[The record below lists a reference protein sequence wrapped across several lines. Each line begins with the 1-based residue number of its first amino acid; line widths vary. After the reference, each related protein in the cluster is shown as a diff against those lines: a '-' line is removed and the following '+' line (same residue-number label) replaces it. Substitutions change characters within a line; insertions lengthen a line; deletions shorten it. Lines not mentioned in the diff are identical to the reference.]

1 VGLPDTGV
9 RFSYQMYQVCSS
21 PRIEN
26 VLWSEYLPFQ
36 LNSDVACVLDGDW
49 DLMATRNGPPPSTTD
64 SAGPLP
70 VAIGR
75 EGDLI
80 ADCRSQYTVHEGR
93 VPVNVIGRHVIW
105 DTFRREILAY
115 AEIEGGETYVPLTH
129 VDLCTIPFWTGPERA
144 ALIKSNLKF
153 HAATVLDIGA
163 FWGYICEE
171 LEKAG
176 HNCTAV
182 EIDEKNYYFMTRLR
196 RAQRLSYR
204 AILGDICEF
213 VEKEN
218 TFDVVVALAVFH
230 HFIKKEHRHRR
241 LVSLLQ
247 KIKTKQM
254 FFWAHNTSDSQ
265 MSGAYRN
272 YAPEEFV
279 EFILKNAGLN
289 GYELLDIID
298 GRPLYQLT

>member
-1 VGLPDTGV
+1 
-9 RFSYQMYQVCSS
+9 MYQVHSS
-21 PRIEN
+21 SRIES
-26 VLWSEYLPFQ
+26 VSWSERLPFK

-49 DLMATRNGPPPSTTD
+49 DLTATQSGPPPSTTC

-75 EGDLI
+75 DGDLI
-80 ADCRSQYTVHEGR
+80 ADYRSHYTVHQGR
-93 VPVNVIGRHVIW
+93 VPVNVVGRHAIW
-105 DTFRREILAY
+105 DAFRREILAY
-115 AEIEGGETYVPLTH
+115 AESEGGETYAPLTH
-129 VDLCTIPFWTGPERA
+129 VDLCDIPFWTGPGRA
-144 ALIKSNLKF
+144 ELIKSNITGCS
-153 HAATVLDIGA
+153 ATVLDIGA
-163 FWGYICEE
+163 FWGYVCEE

-182 EIDEKNYYFMTRLR
+182 EIDEKNHYFMTRLR

-213 VEKEN
+213 IENEN

-241 LVSLLQ
+241 LVSLLR
-247 KIKTKQM
+247 KIRTKQM
-254 FFWAHNTSDSQ
+254 FFWAHNTSDTR

-289 GYELLDIID
+289 RYELLDIID
-298 GRPLYQLT
+298 GRPFYHLSLSETQSGW